1 MHKNKWPVFMSI
13 GVAMGATLA
22 VTLGAAS
29 ALAADNA
36 PDREV
41 SLTIYNKNIALIEHV
56 RPISVPAGRQRIEF
70 AGVSAQIVPETVSF
84 VAPNLTLVEQNFD
97 YDLLTPAKLMEKAV
111 GSTVRLV
118 RVNPATGAE
127 TTENAEVLSTV
138 GGVVLRIGSR
148 IEVLRED
155 NLPTRVIFD
164 KVPENLRAQPTLS
177 VLVNAAK
184 PANEVARLTYLSRG
198 FSWATDYVAVFD
210 EPQGTSS
217 IQGWITLRNNSG
229 TSFANAR
236 IQLIAGDVNLVD
248 SEEQWWTQFQ
258 QRRNTNL
265 RSMGTESS
273 GRQQLGDYYLYP
285 IRQLTTIANNQ
296 TKQVSFLDADAVKAS
311 KGYELSFYGFQSSSE
326 PQSAEVRM
334 RLANSK
340 AAGMGDQLPSGV
352 VRVYMRDARGQPQ
365 FVGEDHIGHTSAG
378 SELALKIGDAF
389 DVTVQPTL
397 VETRRITKRKTE
409 YDMSYLVRSAR
420 STPSVVTL
428 RQYGLWRENAVL
440 KESIAGRRLDA
451 GSFAWDVPVPAN
463 GETTLTIT
471 MVNSW

>member
-1 MHKNKWPVFMSI
+1 MASFS
-13 GVAMGATLA
+13 
-22 VTLGAAS
+22 AS
-29 ALAADNA
+29 ALAADSA
-36 PDREV
+36 GDREV

-56 RPISVPAGRQRIEF
+56 RPISAPAGRQRIEF

-84 VAPNLTLVEQNFD
+84 IAPNVQLVEQNFD

-111 GSTVRLV
+111 GSTVKLV

-127 TTENAEVLSTV
+127 TTESAEVLSTV

-184 PANEVARLTYLSRG
+184 PVNEVARLTYLSRG
-198 FSWATDYVAVFD
+198 FNWAADYVSVFAD
-210 EPQGTSS
+210 AKSQTSM
-217 IQGWITLRNNSG
+217 QGWITLRNTSG
-229 TSFANAR
+229 TSFTNAR
-236 IQLIAGDVNLVD
+236 TQLIAGDVNLVD
-248 SEEQWWTQFQ
+248 SEEQWWTRWQ
-258 QRRNTNL
+258 QLRNTNQ
-265 RSMGTESS
+265 RSAGMESS
-273 GRQQLGDYYLYP
+273 GRQQLGDYYVYP
-285 IRQLTTIANNQ
+285 IKQLTTVANNQ
-296 TKQVSFLDADAVKAS
+296 TKQVSFIDAEGVKAS
-311 KGYELSFYGFQSSSE
+311 KGYELSFYGFQTNSE

-334 RLANSK
+334 RFANSK

-352 VRVYMRDARGQPQ
+352 VRIYMRDARGQPQ

-397 VETRRITKRKTE
+397 LQTRRISRRKNE
-409 YDMSYLVRSAR
+409 YDMSYVVRSAR
-420 STPSVVTL
+420 EAPIVVTL
-428 RQYGLWRENAVL
+428 RQDGLWRENQVL
-440 KESIAGRRLDA
+440 KESIKGRRTDSD
-451 GSFAWDVPVPAN
+451 SFAWDVPVEAN
-463 GETTLTIT
+463 GETTLNIT
-471 MVNSW
+471 VETSW

>member
-1 MHKNKWPVFMSI
+1 
-13 GVAMGATLA
+13 
-22 VTLGAAS
+22 
-29 ALAADNA
+29 LAADSA
-36 PDREV
+36 PDREI

-56 RPISVPAGRQRIEF
+56 RPISAPAGRQRIEF
-70 AGVSAQIVPETVSF
+70 AGVSAQIIPETVSF
-84 VAPNLTLVEQNFD
+84 IAPNVVLVEQNFD

-111 GSTVRLV
+111 GSQVRLV

-127 TTENAEVLSTV
+127 TSETAEVLSTV
-138 GGVVLRIGSR
+138 GGVVLRIGTR

-184 PANEVARLTYLSRG
+184 PVNEVARLTYLSRG
-198 FSWATDYVAVFD
+198 FNWAADYVAVFD
-210 EPQGTSS
+210 EPHSTTSM
-217 IQGWITLRNNSG
+217 QGWITLRNTSG
-229 TSFANAR
+229 TSFTNAR
-236 IQLIAGDVNLVD
+236 TQLVAGDVNLAD
-248 SEEQWWTQFQ
+248 SEEQWWTRWQ
-258 QRRNTNL
+258 QRRNTNQ

-273 GRQQLGDYYLYP
+273 GREQLGDYYVYP
-285 IRQLTTIANNQ
+285 IKQLTTVANNQ

-311 KGYELSFYGFQSSSE
+311 KGYELSFYGFQSNSE

-334 RLANSK
+334 RFANSK
-340 AAGMGDQLPSGV
+340 AAGMGEQLPSGV
-352 VRVYMRDARGQPQ
+352 VRIYMRDARGQPQ

-378 SELALKIGDAF
+378 SEMALKIGDAF

-397 VETRRITKRKTE
+397 LQTRRINKRKTE

-420 STPSVVTL
+420 GTPSVVTL

-440 KESIAGRRLDA
+440 KESIAGRRIDSS
-451 GSFAWDVPVPAN
+451 SFAWDVPVPAN
-463 GETTLTIT
+463 GETTLMFTIAT
-471 MVNSW
+471 SW

>member
-1 MHKNKWPVFMSI
+1 MWIGVTT
-13 GVAMGATLA
+13 GVAMGAAT
-22 VTLGAAS
+22 
-29 ALAADNA
+29 ALAADSA

-56 RPISVPAGRQRIEF
+56 RPISAPAGRQRIEF

-84 VAPNLTLVEQNFD
+84 IAPNVVLVEQNFD

-111 GSTVRLV
+111 GSQVRLV

-127 TTENAEVLSTV
+127 TSETAEVLSTV

-184 PANEVARLTYLSRG
+184 PVNEVARLTYLSHG
-198 FSWATDYVAVFD
+198 FTWAADYVALFD
-210 EPQGTSS
+210 EPKGTTSM
-217 IQGWITLRNNSG
+217 QGWITLHNTSG
-229 TSFANAR
+229 TSFVNAR
-236 IQLIAGDVNLVD
+236 TQLVAGDVNLVD
-248 SEEQWWTQFQ
+248 SEEQWWTNWQ
-258 QRRNTNL
+258 QRRNSNT
-265 RSMGTESS
+265 RSRGTETS
-273 GRQQLGDYYLYP
+273 GREQLGDYYIYP
-285 IRQLTTIANNQ
+285 IKQLTTVANNQ
-296 TKQVSFLDADAVKAS
+296 TKQLSFLDAGAVKAS
-311 KGYELSFYGFQSSSE
+311 KGYELSFYGFQSNTE

-334 RLANSK
+334 RFANSK
-340 AAGMGDQLPSGV
+340 AGGMGEPLPSGV
-352 VRVYMRDARGQPQ
+352 VRIYMRDARGQPQ

-378 SELALKIGDAF
+378 SEMALKIGDAF

-397 VETRRITKRKTE
+397 LATRRITKRKTE
-409 YDMSYLVRSAR
+409 YDMSYLVRNAR
-420 STPSVVTL
+420 STASVVTL
-428 RQYGLWRENAVL
+428 RQYGLWRENEVI
-440 KESIAGRRLDA
+440 KESIAGRRIDA

-463 GETTLTIT
+463 EETTLTFT
-471 MVNSW
+471 VATSW